1 MIINNAKV
9 FPTLSTKNKMGRG
22 MNGQGPTFKGYNDS
36 KTLICFTLTC
46 FDYMLDGD
54 HARKTLHE
62 DIKVLL
68 F

>member
-1 MIINNAKV
+1 
-9 FPTLSTKNKMGRG
+9 